1 MKSEKRVLLL
11 LAASAA
17 MIILVT
23 VLTLFSGKE
32 SAAGT
37 ARVSITP
44 RPTAAVPTQKV
55 TAEHN
60 ILAMIKEV
68 DTAKGTI
75 TLYHL
80 EEGGE
85 ITLTYGTA
93 ADIRTKYGNLAYA
106 ASLTYGDIVRVE
118 YDRQGQLVRMQESSG
133 HWELHG
139 VEEFSITGSV
149 LTINDLNYK
158 ITDYTVAYYEGEE
171 IDKGEV
177 KSIDRINLCG
187 TGSEILSICVTK
199 GHGSVKLINCSEFQG
214 AEVTFGNENH
224 ILDGEPSY
232 LIREGKHTVTVAGEN
247 KKAAAEIT
255 VARNEQIVIDL
266 YEYGGAPVQIAE
278 VRFHISPFSTRLRI
292 DGDLTEY
299 YEQDLKLAYGD
310 HQIEAELGGYVTYK
324 GILTVSKPYQTI
336 KIDLP
341 ERKAPD
347 NGGKTETGDGKTE
360 TGDGK
365 TETGDGK
372 TETGDGKTETGDGK
386 TETGDG
392 ETGNS
397 SIKRRYVAIG
407 EAAGYTYDKE
417 HSTFILVPEEA
428 VVLIDGI
435 SLGAAPVEFE
445 KILGTYTVTLRKE
458 GKEKQYTVTVEDDGE
473 DVYWKFPME

>member
-37 ARVSITP
+37 ARVSLTP
-44 RPTAAVPTQKV
+44 GPTAAVPTQKA

-68 DTAKGTI
+68 DTAEGTI
-75 TLYHL
+75 MLYHL

-93 ADIRTKYGNLAYA
+93 ADIRSKYGNLAYA
-106 ASLTYGDIVRVE
+106 ASLTFGDIVRVE
-118 YDRQGQLVRMQESSG
+118 YDTQGHLVRMRESSD

-149 LTINDLNYK
+149 LTVNGSNYK
-158 ITDYTVAYYEGEE
+158 ITDYTVAYCEGEE
-171 IDKGEV
+171 IEKGEV

-214 AEVTFGNENH
+214 AEVTFGNEKH
-224 ILDGEPSY
+224 VLDGEPSY

-247 KKAAAEIT
+247 KKAAAEIN

-278 VRFHISPFSTRLRI
+278 VRFHISPFSARLRI

-299 YEQDLKLAYGD
+299 YEQDIKLAYGE

-336 KIDLP
+336 KIDLSERRTP
-341 ERKAPD
+341 ES
-347 NGGKTETGDGKTE
+347 GGTETGGGETGTGTETGDGKIE
-360 TGDGK
+360 TG
-365 TETGDGK
+365 ETGTG
-372 TETGDGKTETGDGK
+372 TGD
-386 TETGDG
+386 GDG

-397 SIKRRYVAIG
+397 STNRRYVAIG
-407 EAAGYTYDKE
+407 EAAGYTYDSE
-417 HSTFILVPEEA
+417 HSTFILVPEGA

-435 SLGAAPVEFE
+435 SLGTAPVEFE

>member
-37 ARVSITP
+37 ARVSLTP
-44 RPTAAVPTQKV
+44 GPTAAVPTQKV
-55 TAEHN
+55 TGEHN
-60 ILAMIKEV
+60 ILAMIKAV
-68 DTAKGTI
+68 DTAAGTI

-93 ADIRTKYGNLAYA
+93 ADIRSKYGNLAYA
-106 ASLTYGDIVRVE
+106 ASLTFGDIVRAE
-118 YDRQGQLVRMQESSG
+118 YDTQGHLVRMQESSG

-139 VEEFSITGSV
+139 VEEFSIAGDI
-149 LTINDLNYK
+149 LTVNDSNYR
-158 ITDYTVAYYEGEE
+158 ITDYTVFYCEGEE
-171 IDKGEV
+171 IEKEEV

-199 GHGSVKLINCSEFQG
+199 GHGSIKLINCSEFQG
-214 AEVTFGNENH
+214 AEVTFGNEKH
-224 ILDGEPSY
+224 VLDGEPSY
-232 LIREGKHTVTVAGEN
+232 LIREGKHTVTVTG
-247 KKAAAEIT
+247 KDRKAAAEIT

-266 YEYGGAPVQIAE
+266 YEYGGAPVQTAE
-278 VRFHISPFSTRLRI
+278 VRFRISPFSTRLRI
-292 DGDLTEY
+292 DGNLTEY
-299 YEQDLKLAYGD
+299 YEQDLTLAYGE

-324 GILTVSKPYQTI
+324 GILAVSRPYQTI
-336 KIDLP
+336 KIDLTERRTP
-341 ERKAPD
+341 E
-347 NGGKTETGDGKTE
+347 NGGTEPEDGKTGTGNGETGDG
-360 TGDGK
+360 DGK
-365 TETGDGK
+365 TGTGDDK
-372 TETGDGKTETGDGK
+372 TGTEP
-386 TETGDG
+386 GDG
-392 ETGNS
+392 ETGTGTAN
-397 SIKRRYVAIG
+397 RRYVAIG

-417 HSTFILVPEEA
+417 HSTFILVPEGA

-445 KILGTYTVTLRKE
+445 KILGTYTITLRKE
-458 GKEKQYTVTVEDDGE
+458 GKEKQYTVTVENDDE